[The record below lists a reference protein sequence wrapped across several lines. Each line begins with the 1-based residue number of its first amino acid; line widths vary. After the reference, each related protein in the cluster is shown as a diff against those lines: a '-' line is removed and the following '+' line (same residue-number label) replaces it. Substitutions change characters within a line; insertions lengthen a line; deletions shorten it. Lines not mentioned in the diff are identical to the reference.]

1 MDSCLTIVAQEYSLQ
16 QQQINGSTINS
27 SGNVASSITVGS
39 SSKITIDP
47 SNERIL
53 IED

>member
-1 MDSCLTIVAQEYSLQ
+1 MSYNSSTGVFTTTATN
-16 QQQINGSTINS
+16 NGSTINS

>member
-1 MDSCLTIVAQEYSLQ
+1 MSYNSSTGVFSTTATN
-16 QQQINGSTINS
+16 NGSTIDS
-27 SGNVASSITVGS
+27 SGNVANSITVGS

-47 SNERIL
+47 SAERIL